1 MNSKLARVFELRR
14 PPVSLADARDA
25 RVFQSA
31 AFVAQLV
38 LELPLLRAL
47 LRAPFTYIV
56 GRAQLLVAVPS
67 TQSLMQQRVRAHAVP
82 VRARRGR
89 ARGQLVD
96 HEGFVVLLPDFGPD
110 ADADGFRVE
119 DGDCD
124 DFDAT
129 VNPDAAEI
137 CDDGWD
143 NDCDEEIDSEDDECG
158 DTGL

>member
-1 MNSKLARVFELRR
+1 MISCRGCGRHIRSTELKCPFCKAKSGLGVAATGAGALGLSVFLAACYGSPGME
-14 PPVSLADARDA
+14 
-25 RVFQSA
+25 
-31 AFVAQLV
+31 
-38 LELPLLRAL
+38 
-47 LRAPFTYIV
+47 
-56 GRAQLLVAVPS
+56 
-67 TQSLMQQRVRAHAVP
+67 P
-82 VRARRGR
+82 VRDSG
-89 ARGQLVD
+89 
-96 HEGFVVLLPDFGPD
+96 FGPD